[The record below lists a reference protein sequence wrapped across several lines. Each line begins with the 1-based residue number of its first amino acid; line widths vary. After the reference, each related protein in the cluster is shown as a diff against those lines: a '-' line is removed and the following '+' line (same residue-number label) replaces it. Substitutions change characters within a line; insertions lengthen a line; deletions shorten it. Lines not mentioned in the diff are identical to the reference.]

1 MNNHL
6 KGLLIAFFGIVILT
20 PDAVLVRLADSN
32 SWTVLFWRGIFF
44 ATGIIVILLLTYR
57 SKAVNELINIG
68 KGGVLIGILTA
79 LGGTSFILAIH
90 YTSIAKTL
98 VIISTSPIMVAIIS
112 LLMLKEK
119 PEFYTW
125 ISMIIVFIGIYI
137 VMAGDSGGMNLMG
150 NFFALVS
157 VIIGGFSFTLLRK
170 YKNVNMVPAMAVNG
184 IVIAFIGFIFA
195 DSLVLSSQS
204 MLYIF
209 ASGIVLAV
217 SFSLIT
223 IAPQYIPAPEVAM
236 FFPLGTVLGTLLAW
250 IVIKEE
256 PSSNALIGGAI
267 VIITLFSHAW
277 YSAKSYQKVNNKPIA
292 K

>member
-20 PDAVLVRLADSN
+20 PDAVLVRLADSD

-44 ATGIIVILLLTYR
+44 AAGIIIILLITYR

-68 KGGVLIGILTA
+68 KGGVLIGLLTA

-98 VIISTSPIMVAIIS
+98 VIISISPIMVAIVS
-112 LLMLKEK
+112 LIMLKEK
-119 PEFYTW
+119 PALYTW
-125 ISMIIVFIGIYI
+125 LSMIIVFIGIYI
-137 VMAGDSGGMNLMG
+137 VMAGDKSGMNLMG
-150 NFFALVS
+150 NLFALTS
-157 VIIGGFSFTLLRK
+157 VIVGGFSFTLLRK

-184 IVIAFIGFIFA
+184 IVIALIGFVFA

-204 MLYIF
+204 MLYIL
-209 ASGIVLAV
+209 ASGVVLAV

-236 FFPLGTVLGTLLAW
+236 FFPLGTVLGTLMAW
-250 IVIKEE
+250 LVVKEQ
-256 PSSNALIGGAI
+256 PSSNALIGGSI
-267 VIITLFSHAW
+267 VIVTLFCHAW
-277 YSAKSYQKVNNKPIA
+277 YSTKLAQNLK
-292 K
+292 

>member
-1 MNNHL
+1 VFSVNSHL

-20 PDAVLVRLADSN
+20 PDAVLVRLADSD

-44 ATGIIVILLLTYR
+44 AAGIIVILLITYR

-68 KGGVLIGILTA
+68 KGGVLIGLLTA

-98 VIISTSPIMVAIIS
+98 VIISISPIMVAIVS
-112 LLMLKEK
+112 LIMLKEK
-119 PEFYTW
+119 PALYTW
-125 ISMIIVFIGIYI
+125 LSMIIVFIGIYI
-137 VMAGDSGGMNLMG
+137 VMAGDKSGMNLMG
-150 NFFALVS
+150 NLFALTS
-157 VIIGGFSFTLLRK
+157 VIVGGFSFTLLRK

-184 IVIAFIGFIFA
+184 IAIAFIGFVFA

-204 MLYIF
+204 MLYIL
-209 ASGIVLAV
+209 ASGIVLSV

-236 FFPLGTVLGTLLAW
+236 FFPLGTVLGTLIAW

-256 PSSNALIGGAI
+256 PSGNALIGGSI
-267 VIITLFSHAW
+267 VIITLFCHAW
-277 YSAKSYQKVNNKPIA
+277 YSAKLSSK
-292 K
+292 

>member
-1 MNNHL
+1 VNTHL
-6 KGLLIAFFGIVILT
+6 KGLLIAFFGILILT

-44 ATGIIVILLLTYR
+44 ATGIIVILLITYR
-57 SKAVNELINIG
+57 SKAINELINIG
-68 KGGVLIGILTA
+68 KEGVLIGLLTA

-98 VIISTSPIMVAIIS
+98 VIISISPIMVAIVS
-112 LLMLKEK
+112 LFMLKEK
-119 PEFYTW
+119 PSLYTW
-125 ISMIIVFIGIYI
+125 LSMIVVFFGIYI
-137 VMAGDSGGMNLMG
+137 VMSGDTSGMNLMG
-150 NFFALVS
+150 NLFALAAV
-157 VIIGGFSFTLLRK
+157 VVGGFSFTLLRK

-184 IVIAFIGFIFA
+184 IVIALIGFVFA

-204 MLYIF
+204 MLYIL
-209 ASGIVLAV
+209 ASGVVLAV

-250 IVIKEE
+250 IVVKEQ
-256 PSSNALIGGAI
+256 PSSNALIGGSI
-267 VIITLFSHAW
+267 VIVTLFCHAW
-277 YSAKSYQKVNNKPIA
+277 YSTKLAQKLK
-292 K
+292 

>member
-1 MNNHL
+1 VNNHL

-20 PDAVLVRLADSN
+20 PDAVLVRLADSD

-44 ATGIIVILLLTYR
+44 ASGIIVILLLTYR
-57 SKAVNELINIG
+57 SKAVNEIINIG
-68 KGGVLIGILTA
+68 KGGVLIGILMA

-90 YTSIAKTL
+90 YTTIAKTL
-98 VIISTSPIMVAIIS
+98 VIISISPIMVAIIS
-112 LLMLKEK
+112 LIMLKEK

-125 ISMIIVFIGIYI
+125 LSMIIVFIGIYI
-137 VMAGDSGGMNLMG
+137 VMAGDSSGMNLMG
-150 NFFALVS
+150 NFFALTS

-184 IVIAFIGFIFA
+184 IVIAFIGFVFA

-236 FFPLGTVLGTLLAW
+236 FFPLGTVLGTLIAW

-277 YSAKSYQKVNNKPIA
+277 YSATRYKKVNNKHIA

>member
-1 MNNHL
+1 MNSHL
-6 KGLLIAFFGIVILT
+6 KGLLIAFFGILILT

-32 SWTVLFWRGIFF
+32 SWTVLFWRGLFF
-44 ATGIIVILLLTYR
+44 AAGIVVILLITYR

-68 KGGVLIGILTA
+68 KGGVLIGLLTG

-98 VIISTSPIMVAIIS
+98 VIISISPIMVAIVS
-112 LLMLKEK
+112 LIMLKEK
-119 PEFYTW
+119 PALYTW

-137 VMAGDSGGMNLMG
+137 VMAGDRSGMNLMG
-150 NFFALVS
+150 NLFALTS
-157 VIIGGFSFTLLRK
+157 VILGGFSFTLLRK

-184 IVIAFIGFIFA
+184 IAIALVGFVFA

-204 MLYIF
+204 MMYIL

-236 FFPLGTVLGTLLAW
+236 FFPLGTVLGTLMAW
-250 IVIKEE
+250 IIIKEE
-256 PSSNALIGGAI
+256 PSGNALIGGSI
-267 VIITLFSHAW
+267 VIITLFCHAW
-277 YSAKSYQKVNNKPIA
+277 YSAKLSSK
-292 K
+292 

>member
-1 MNNHL
+1 MNSHL

-44 ATGIIVILLLTYR
+44 AAGIIVILLITYR

-68 KGGVLIGILTA
+68 KGGVLIGLLTA

-98 VIISTSPIMVAIIS
+98 VIISISPIMVAIVS
-112 LLMLKEK
+112 LIMLKEK
-119 PEFYTW
+119 PALYTW
-125 ISMIIVFIGIYI
+125 LSMILVFIGIYI
-137 VMAGDSGGMNLMG
+137 VMSGDTSGMNLMG
-150 NFFALVS
+150 NLFALAAV
-157 VIIGGFSFTLLRK
+157 VIGGFSFTLLRK

-184 IVIAFIGFIFA
+184 IAIALIGFVFA

-204 MLYIF
+204 MLYIL
-209 ASGIVLAV
+209 ASGVVLAV

-236 FFPLGTVLGTLLAW
+236 FFPLGTVLGTLIAW
-250 IVIKEE
+250 IVVKEQ
-256 PSSNALIGGAI
+256 PPSNALIGGSI
-267 VIITLFSHAW
+267 VIVTLFCHAW
-277 YSAKSYQKVNNKPIA
+277 YSTKLAQKLK
-292 K
+292 

>member
-1 MNNHL
+1 LNNHL

-20 PDAVLVRLADSN
+20 PDAVLVRLADSD

-44 ATGIIVILLLTYR
+44 AAGIIVILLITYR

-68 KGGVLIGILTA
+68 KGGVLIGLLTA

-98 VIISTSPIMVAIIS
+98 VIISISPIMVAIVS
-112 LLMLKEK
+112 LIMLKEK
-119 PEFYTW
+119 PALYTW
-125 ISMIIVFIGIYI
+125 LSMIIVFIGIYI
-137 VMAGDSGGMNLMG
+137 VMAGDKSGVNLMG
-150 NFFALVS
+150 NLFALTS
-157 VIIGGFSFTLLRK
+157 VIVGGFSFTLLRK

-184 IVIAFIGFIFA
+184 IAIAFIGFVFA

-204 MLYIF
+204 MLYIL

-236 FFPLGTVLGTLLAW
+236 FFPLGTVLGTLMAW

-256 PSSNALIGGAI
+256 PSGNALIGGSI
-267 VIITLFSHAW
+267 VIITLFCHAW
-277 YSAKSYQKVNNKPIA
+277 YSAKLSSK
-292 K
+292 

>member
-44 ATGIIVILLLTYR
+44 AIGIIVILLLTYR

-112 LLMLKEK
+112 LFMLKEK

-150 NFFALVS
+150 NFFALAS

-184 IVIAFIGFIFA
+184 IVIAFIGFVFA

-236 FFPLGTVLGTLLAW
+236 FFPLGTVLGTLIAW

-267 VIITLFSHAW
+267 VIITLFTHAW
-277 YSAKSYQKVNNKPIA
+277 YSATRYQKVNNKHS
-292 K
+292 

>member
-112 LLMLKEK
+112 LFMLKEK

-150 NFFALVS
+150 NFFALAS

-184 IVIAFIGFIFA
+184 IVIAFIGFVFA

-236 FFPLGTVLGTLLAW
+236 FFPLGTVLGTLIAW
-250 IVIKEE
+250 IVLKEE

-267 VIITLFSHAW
+267 VIITLFTHAW
-277 YSAKSYQKVNNKPIA
+277 HSATRYKKVNNKHIA

>member
-1 MNNHL
+1 MNSHL

-44 ATGIIVILLLTYR
+44 AAGIIVILLITYR

-68 KGGVLIGILTA
+68 KGGVLIGLLTA

-98 VIISTSPIMVAIIS
+98 VIISISPIMVAIVS
-112 LLMLKEK
+112 LIMLKEK
-119 PEFYTW
+119 PALYTW
-125 ISMIIVFIGIYI
+125 LSMIIVFIGIYI
-137 VMAGDSGGMNLMG
+137 VMAGDKSGMNLMG
-150 NFFALVS
+150 NLFALTS
-157 VIIGGFSFTLLRK
+157 VILGGFSFTLLRK

-184 IVIAFIGFIFA
+184 VAIALIGFVFA

-204 MLYIF
+204 MLYILT
-209 ASGIVLAV
+209 SGIVLAV

-223 IAPQYIPAPEVAM
+223 IAPQYIPASEVAM

-250 IVIKEE
+250 LVIKEQ
-256 PSSNALIGGAI
+256 PSSNALIGGSI
-267 VIITLFSHAW
+267 VIVTLFCHAW
-277 YSAKSYQKVNNKPIA
+277 YGTKLAQNLK
-292 K
+292 

>member
-1 MNNHL
+1 MFSLNNHL

-20 PDAVLVRLADSN
+20 PDAVLVRLADSD

-44 ATGIIVILLLTYR
+44 AAGIIIILLITYR

-68 KGGVLIGILTA
+68 KGGVLIGLLTA

-98 VIISTSPIMVAIIS
+98 VIISISPIMVAIVS
-112 LLMLKEK
+112 LIMLKEK
-119 PEFYTW
+119 PALYTW
-125 ISMIIVFIGIYI
+125 LSMIIVFIGIYI
-137 VMAGDSGGMNLMG
+137 VMAGDKSGMNLMG
-150 NFFALVS
+150 NLFALTS
-157 VIIGGFSFTLLRK
+157 VIVGGFSFTLLRK

-184 IVIAFIGFIFA
+184 IAIAFIGFVFA

-204 MLYIF
+204 MLYIL

-236 FFPLGTVLGTLLAW
+236 FFPLGTVLGTLMAW
-250 IVIKEE
+250 IIIKEE
-256 PSSNALIGGAI
+256 PSGNALIGGSI
-267 VIITLFSHAW
+267 VIITLFCHAW
-277 YSAKSYQKVNNKPIA
+277 YSAKLSSK
-292 K
+292 

>member
-150 NFFALVS
+150 NFFALAS

-184 IVIAFIGFIFA
+184 IVIAFIGFVFA

-236 FFPLGTVLGTLLAW
+236 FFPLGTVLGTLIAW
-250 IVIKEE
+250 IVINEE

-267 VIITLFSHAW
+267 VIITLFTHAW
-277 YSAKSYQKVNNKPIA
+277 HSATRYQKVNNKHIA

>member
-236 FFPLGTVLGTLLAW
+236 FFPLGTVLGTLIAW

>member
-209 ASGIVLAV
+209 ASGVVLAV

-277 YSAKSYQKVNNKPIA
+277 YSARSYQKVNYKPIA

>member
-150 NFFALVS
+150 NFFALAS

-184 IVIAFIGFIFA
+184 IAIAFIGFVFA

-204 MLYIF
+204 MLYIL

-236 FFPLGTVLGTLLAW
+236 FFPLGTVLGTLMAW
-250 IVIKEE
+250 IIIKEE
-256 PSSNALIGGAI
+256 PSGNALIGGSI
-267 VIITLFSHAW
+267 VIITLFCHAW
-277 YSAKSYQKVNNKPIA
+277 YSAKLSSK
-292 K
+292 

>member
-1 MNNHL
+1 MNTHL
-6 KGLLIAFFGIVILT
+6 KGLLIAFFGILILT

-44 ATGIIVILLLTYR
+44 ATGVIVILLITYR
-57 SKAVNELINIG
+57 SKAINELINIG
-68 KGGVLIGILTA
+68 KEGVLIGLLTA

-98 VIISTSPIMVAIIS
+98 VIISISPIMVAIVS
-112 LLMLKEK
+112 LFMLKEK
-119 PEFYTW
+119 PSLYTW
-125 ISMIIVFIGIYI
+125 LSMIVVFFGIYI
-137 VMAGDSGGMNLMG
+137 VMSGDTSGMNLMG
-150 NFFALVS
+150 NLFALAAV
-157 VIIGGFSFTLLRK
+157 VVGGFSFTLLRK

-184 IVIAFIGFIFA
+184 IVIALIGFVFA

-204 MLYIF
+204 MLYIL
-209 ASGIVLAV
+209 ASGVVLAV

-250 IVIKEE
+250 IVVKEQ
-256 PSSNALIGGAI
+256 PSSNALIGGSI
-267 VIITLFSHAW
+267 VIVTLFCHAW
-277 YSAKSYQKVNNKPIA
+277 YSTKLAQKLK
-292 K
+292 

>member
-1 MNNHL
+1 MNSHL

-20 PDAVLVRLADSN
+20 PDAVLVRLADSD

-44 ATGIIVILLLTYR
+44 AAGIIVILLITYR

-68 KGGVLIGILTA
+68 KGGVLIGLLTA

-98 VIISTSPIMVAIIS
+98 VIISISPIMVAIVS
-112 LLMLKEK
+112 LIMLKEK
-119 PEFYTW
+119 PALYTW
-125 ISMIIVFIGIYI
+125 LSMIIVFIGIYI
-137 VMAGDSGGMNLMG
+137 VMAGDKSGMNLMG
-150 NFFALVS
+150 NLFALTS
-157 VIIGGFSFTLLRK
+157 VILGGFSFTLLRK

-184 IVIAFIGFIFA
+184 IAIAFIGFVFA

-204 MLYIF
+204 MLYIL

-236 FFPLGTVLGTLLAW
+236 FFPLGTVLGTLMAW
-250 IVIKEE
+250 IIIKEE
-256 PSSNALIGGAI
+256 PSGNALIGGSI
-267 VIITLFSHAW
+267 VIITLFCHAW
-277 YSAKSYQKVNNKPIA
+277 YSAKLSSK
-292 K
+292 

>member
-1 MNNHL
+1 LNNHL

-150 NFFALVS
+150 NFFALAS

-184 IVIAFIGFIFA
+184 IVIAFIGFVFA

-236 FFPLGTVLGTLLAW
+236 FFPLGTVLGTLIAW

-267 VIITLFSHAW
+267 VIITLFTHAW
-277 YSAKSYQKVNNKPIA
+277 HSATRYQKVNNNDIA